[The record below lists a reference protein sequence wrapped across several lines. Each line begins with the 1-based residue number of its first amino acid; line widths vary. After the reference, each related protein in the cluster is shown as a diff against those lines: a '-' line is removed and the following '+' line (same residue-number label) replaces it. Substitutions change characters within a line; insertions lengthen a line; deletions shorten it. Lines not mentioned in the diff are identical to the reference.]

1 MRGVEFSTVLRTVTL
16 GCVVAFVVAC
26 TETYRNS
33 GYVPTEIEL
42 EQVQVGKSDR
52 AFVEETVGRP
62 ITQGMIRDDTWYFV
76 GTRWEYYAY
85 KAPKP
90 IDRQVVA
97 ISFNDKGTV
106 GNVERFSL
114 EDGRIFALN
123 RRVTDS
129 NIEGVS
135 FLRQL
140 LGNIGNLG
148 PENFSG
154 AAPSQ

>member
-1 MRGVEFSTVLRTVTL
+1 MRGVELKTVLRTVAL
-16 GCVVAFVVAC
+16 GCVLAVAVAC

-33 GYVPTEIEL
+33 GYVPSEEEL
-42 EQVQVGKSDR
+42 SQVVVGKSDR

-62 ITQGMIRDDTWYFV
+62 IAQGMIRDDTWYFV
-76 GTRWEYYAY
+76 GTRWDYYAY
-85 KAPKP
+85 RAPRP

-97 ISFNDKGTV
+97 ISFNDRGTV

-114 EDGRIFALN
+114 EDGQVIALN

-140 LGNIGNLG
+140 LGNIGNFG

>member
-1 MRGVEFSTVLRTVTL
+1 MRGIEIRSVFRA
-16 GCVVAFVVAC
+16 VALCCGLVAIAAC

-33 GYVPTEIEL
+33 GYVPSEDEL

-62 ITQGMIRDDTWYFV
+62 VAQGVIRDDTWYFV

-85 KAPKP
+85 RAPKP
-90 IDRQVVA
+90 IERQVVA
-97 ISFNDKGTV
+97 ISFNDRGTV

-114 EDGRIFALN
+114 EDGRVVALN

-140 LGNIGNLG
+140 LGNLGNIG
-148 PENFSG
+148 PESFSG
-154 AAPSQ
+154 APPSQ

>member
-1 MRGVEFSTVLRTVTL
+1 MRGVTLSTVLRTVAL
-16 GCVVAFVVAC
+16 GCVLAVTVAC
-26 TETYRNS
+26 NETYRNS
-33 GYVPTEIEL
+33 GYVPSEDEL
-42 EQVQVGKSDR
+42 AQVVVGKSDR

-85 KAPKP
+85 RAPKP

-114 EDGRIFALN
+114 EDGKVIALN

-129 NIEGVS
+129 NIAGVS

-140 LGNIGNLG
+140 LGNLGNLG

-154 AAPSQ
+154 AAPSE

>member
-1 MRGVEFSTVLRTVTL
+1 MRGIEIRSVLRA
-16 GCVVAFVVAC
+16 VALCCGLVAIAAC

-33 GYVPTEIEL
+33 GYVPSEDEL

-62 ITQGMIRDDTWYFV
+62 VAQGVIRDDTWYFV

-85 KAPKP
+85 RAPKP
-90 IDRQVVA
+90 IERQVVA
-97 ISFNDKGTV
+97 ISFNDRGTV

-114 EDGRIFALN
+114 EDGRVVALN

-140 LGNIGNLG
+140 LGNLGNIG
-148 PENFSG
+148 PESFSG
-154 AAPSQ
+154 APPSQ